1 MKKIIIT
8 SLLILLAFV
17 SCAQNDI
24 DRKRVSDSLL
34 VVNARWQVDS
44 MDGFVLK
51 RMHFKKKECLGSNQN
66 ICVIEVPADSP
77 RKLAF
82 TYEPQR
88 TPTTVHASRN
98 GALAAINGSF
108 FDMGKHNPICYLRI
122 DGVELGVNTP
132 QASDSV
138 HRKYYQYGTVILRNG
153 RPYFVVPDSARLAE
167 RSWSDSNIMTAG
179 PMLIRNGKLL
189 PMRDDKT
196 FVTYRHNRTAIGVR
210 RDGTVLLVTLDGRMK
225 QRVEQHGAVLR
236 VERVAVF
243 FAMRHERR
251 RRQTVE
257 EEHVRTETAEHERL
271 VDRFC
276 GLTERV
282 LHGTAECKM
291 RTEIRHRNII
301 P

>member
-196 FVTYRHNRTAIGVR
+196 FVTYRHNRTAIGEKA
-210 RDGTVLLVTLDGRMK
+210 DGTVLLVTLDGRMK
-225 QRVEQHGAVLR
+225 ESQGMSLQDFQRLLR
-236 VERVAVF
+236 YLGCRDALNLDGGGSTTMYVKGMPHDGIVNRPTDNGKFDFKGERGVSNCV
-243 FAMRHERR
+243 
-251 RRQTVE
+251 
-257 EEHVRTETAEHERL
+257 
-271 VDRFC
+271 
-276 GLTERV
+276 
-282 LHGTAECKM
+282 
-291 RTEIRHRNII
+291 II
-301 P
+301 K